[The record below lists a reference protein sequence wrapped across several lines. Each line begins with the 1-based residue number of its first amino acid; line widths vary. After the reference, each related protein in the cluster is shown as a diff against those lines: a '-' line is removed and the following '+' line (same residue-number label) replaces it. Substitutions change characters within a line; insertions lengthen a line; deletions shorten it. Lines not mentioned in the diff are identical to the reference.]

1 MKRYKTGEDWL
12 KDYAPRNM
20 AMLQE
25 MLEIQRAHDEWTFE
39 AFGIRNGYADCDL
52 DAALLD
58 EVGELNHELK
68 PFWCWWKRGGKYINH
83 SKCLEEWADC
93 MHFIL
98 AKIIKA
104 GPSAEKRFLKRAENL
119 WKNKDSSWPNR
130 SKTYHLCDLPGEKLS
145 LYLAD
150 YMLYIPDQIGATFEQ
165 TYEAYKAKNAVNKE
179 RVLQALEREKENG
192 EIAQKE
198 AERPATD

>member
-12 KDYAPRNM
+12 KDYPERHM
-20 AMLQE
+20 KMLRE
-25 MLEIQRAHDEWTFE
+25 MLEIQRAHDAWTFE
-39 AFGIRNGYADCDL
+39 AFGIRNGYTDCDL

-83 SKCLEEWADC
+83 AKCLEEWADC

-98 AKIIKA
+98 AKIIEA
-104 GPSAEKRFLKRAENL
+104 GPREEARFLGRAERL
-119 WKNKDSSWPNR
+119 WKRKDATWPR
-130 SKTYHLCDLPGEKLS
+130 VSATYQLCDLPGEKQPTF
-145 LYLAD
+145 LAD

-165 TYEAYKAKNAVNKE
+165 TYEAYKAKNAVNKK
-179 RVLQALEREKENG
+179 RVLQALEREKGNG
-192 EIAQKE
+192 KIAQKE
-198 AERPATD
+198 AERPAAD